1 MGGEERVREM
11 LRDAGV
17 EVDGDDLAR
26 VAGLCRMLDGFAE
39 RLGAVDVG
47 EAPPAHVFSVRWD

>member
-11 LRDAGV
+11 LLGVGV
-17 EVDGDDLAR
+17 EVDDGEVAT
-26 VAGLCRMLDGFAE
+26 VAGLCGMLDGFAA

-47 EAPPAHVFSVRWD
+47 EAPPAAVFSVRWD